1 MQRKTVLYIAMSL
14 DGYIADSMGG
24 VSWLPEPEGD
34 GGGYGA
40 FIEGIDTILM
50 GMATYRQIVEELSPN
65 NWPYPFARTLVFTHS
80 PPPDRPGIAFC
91 REDPAAAVR
100 RLKGEAGKAIWICG
114 GAKLAVQL
122 MRAELIDEYQLAVA
136 PVLLGDGVRLFADGR
151 PAQPLELADCRTEG
165 GFVFLNY
172 RRK

>member
-50 GMATYRQIVEELSPN
+50 GMATYRQIVEELSPD

-100 RLKGEAGKAIWICG
+100 PPQG
-114 GAKLAVQL
+114 
-122 MRAELIDEYQLAVA
+122 
-136 PVLLGDGVRLFADGR
+136 
-151 PAQPLELADCRTEG
+151 
-165 GFVFLNY
+165 
-172 RRK
+172 

>member
-50 GMATYRQIVEELSPN
+50 GMATYRQIVEDFLPTTGPIPLPARWCSPTARRPIGRELP
-65 NWPYPFARTLVFTHS
+65 
-80 PPPDRPGIAFC
+80 FC

-100 RLKGEAGKAIWICG
+100 RLKGEAGKAPSGSAAGRNSLSSSCG
-114 GAKLAVQL
+114 
-122 MRAELIDEYQLAVA
+122 RS
-136 PVLLGDGVRLFADGR
+136 
-151 PAQPLELADCRTEG
+151 
-165 GFVFLNY
+165 
-172 RRK
+172 